1 MDKLIVTVYPRFVNK
16 GGAQDMA
23 ISIAKG
29 LAKGKN
35 PIIMYDN
42 PVIRDDYRNQE
53 IDFVKMTIS
62 NIRKYYKKDA
72 IFLSHHRKTTTYLKL
87 ISLFCFGN
95 NLKIVHVAHNTFNTL
110 RNFTLF
116 PNKIV
121 AVSKTVRDNLID
133 YFKIPP
139 ERITVIYNGIID
151 TFQPNRTNTP
161 DSEIIKVL
169 FIGRIEP
176 VKRQIQFYERTNG
189 KIDSKIKI
197 YFAGVG
203 SDYENLKQLTKGSDQ
218 YIALGLIDIHTEL
231 YNYDYVCLFSE
242 KEGLPLSL
250 IEGCMFAKPLLTNA
264 IPSSLEVNHK
274 GYNGLVGNTWED
286 IINMLNS
293 LPNLT
298 RDHYRQL
305 GTHSRDLFE
314 KEFDYNV
321 MICKYEDLLKRIYYN
336 EVS

>member
-1 MDKLIVTVYPRFVNK
+1 MEKLIVTVYPRFVNK

-29 LAKGKN
+29 LSTSEK

-42 PVIRDDYRNQE
+42 PVIRDDYRSQE

-62 NIRKYYKKDA
+62 NIRKFHKKKA

-87 ISLFCFGN
+87 ISLFWFGN
-95 NLKIVHVAHNTFNTL
+95 KLKIVHVAHNTFNTL
-110 RNFTLF
+110 RHLTLF
-116 PNKIV
+116 PQNIV
-121 AVSKTVRDNLID
+121 AVSKTVKDNLVD

-139 ERITVIYNGIID
+139 ERVSVIYNGIID
-151 TFQPNRTNTP
+151 TFHPTSNVISNNK
-161 DSEIIKVL
+161 EIKIL

-176 VKRQIQFYERTNG
+176 VKRQIQFFEKTKG
-189 KIDSKIKI
+189 KINPKIKI

-203 SDYENLKQLTKGSDQ
+203 SDYEKFKQFTKDSNQ

-231 YNYDYVCLFSE
+231 YTYDYVCLFSE

-250 IEGCMFAKPLLTNA
+250 IEGCMFAKPLLTNS
-264 IPSSLEVNHK
+264 IPSSLEINHK
-274 GYNGLVGNTWED
+274 DYNGLVGNTWED

-293 LPNLT
+293 LPDLAVET
-298 RDHYRQL
+298 YL
-305 GTHSRDLFE
+305 KLSTHSRDLFE

-321 MICKYEDLLKRIYYN
+321 MICKYKDLLKAIN
-336 EVS
+336 